1 MLIAAT
7 HSTNETLREEEAE
20 RKRENKIRVR
30 LKDASKRA
38 AHFLVVF
45 F

>member
-20 RKRENKIRVR
+20 REKRIRYACV
-30 LKDASKRA
+30 
-38 AHFLVVF
+38 
-45 F
+45 